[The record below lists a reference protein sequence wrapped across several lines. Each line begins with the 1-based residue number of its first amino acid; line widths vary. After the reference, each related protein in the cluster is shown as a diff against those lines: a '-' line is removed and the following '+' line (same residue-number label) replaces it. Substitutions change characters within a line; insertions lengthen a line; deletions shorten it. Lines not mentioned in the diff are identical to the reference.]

1 MKIQER
7 ALLSLVNRGEAV
19 AEYDKILHKTIYK
32 IKVDNPWVKSRDCN
46 GTRKEIP
53 QIEVHTP

>member
-1 MKIQER
+1 
-7 ALLSLVNRGEAV
+7 VNRGEAV